1 MMAADATGSTNV
13 NECRRRQ
20 VEASLLPHREL
31 MEILFDHIPLLLVIW
46 NPRLRSFILNR
57 HAETLLGWT
66 TEEANEGDFMSRV
79 YPDPA
84 YRDRVAFNMQSLK
97 TGWHEWIATTRNGE
111 RVPIDWANIRLTDDT
126 RVGIGVDLRERKK
139 AEEALRESEERFRL
153 AARAAR
159 IGAYSR
165 NFKTGENYWSPEF
178 KAIYGLRPEE
188 DLPLKKEVPAAI
200 HPDDRKQFLSKI
212 YARFDHRIHPEFSDE
227 HRIVRPSGEIRWVMS
242 RGRLYF
248 DHKGQPSR
256 TAGFIMDITEQKE
269 AQQALEELTETLEQR
284 VSERTQLAEARAGQL
299 RSLAV
304 ELVEAEERERG
315 RISGILHDDLQ
326 QLLASAKL
334 QLEVARQS
342 LPASAE
348 LEQVERMLKDSISKS
363 RSLSHEL
370 SPPVLYHSGLSAV
383 MQWLVRQMAEQF
395 GLDVQLDMQT
405 EDSFED
411 TSLKVFLFR
420 AVQELLFNVVKHAGV
435 NRASVVISKS
445 ENKLGISISDEGQ
458 GFNPEVLDSTA
469 EKSGLGLLSLRER
482 ARSVGGALMI
492 DSAPGQG
499 SRFVLSVPVGL
510 ASTEAPPSSAA
521 EAGSRAAASARTAPA
536 EEVAGIRVLFVDD
549 HQVMRQALI
558 RMMEGQPAIEVVG
571 EAANGREAVD
581 QVRQLSPDVV
591 VMDVSMPEMDGVSA
605 TRQIK
610 AELPDIRVIGLS
622 MFKDDQIIQTMHEAG
637 AEAFL
642 NKTVSPAELL
652 SAIYGSGAGEAPRR
666 SFTAGL

>member
-1 MMAADATGSTNV
+1 MAEGDTGSTDV
-13 NECRRRQ
+13 SQYRRRQ
-20 VEASLLPHREL
+20 VEASLLSHREL
-31 MEILFDHIPLLLVIW
+31 MGILFEHIPLLLVIW
-46 NPRLRSFILNR
+46 NPRLRYFMLNR
-57 HAETLLGWT
+57 YAETLLGWT
-66 TEEANEGDFMSRV
+66 TEEANEGDFMGHV

-84 YRDRVAFNMQSLK
+84 YRARVAAYMQSLES
-97 TGWHEWIATTRNGE
+97 GWHEWVVTTRSGE
-111 RVPIDWANIRLTDDT
+111 RVPIDWANIRLTDNT

-178 KAIYGLRPEE
+178 KAIYGLSPEDE
-188 DLPLKKEVPAAI
+188 LPLRKEVPAAI

-242 RGRLYF
+242 RGRIYF

-256 TAGFIMDITEQKE
+256 TAGFIMDITRQKE

-304 ELVEAEERERG
+304 ELVEAEERERR

-334 QLEVARQS
+334 QLEVARQG

-363 RSLSHEL
+363 RYLSHEL
-370 SPPVLYHSGLSAV
+370 SPPVLYHSGLSAA
-383 MQWLVRQMAEQF
+383 MGWLVRQMADQF
-395 GLDVQLDMQT
+395 GLDVQMDMKA
-405 EDSFED
+405 EDAFDD

-435 NRASVVISKS
+435 KRACVLISESESKLVIT
-445 ENKLGISISDEGQ
+445 ISDEGR
-458 GFNPEVLDSTA
+458 GFNPEVLDSSA
-469 EKSGLGLLSLRER
+469 EKAGLGLLSLRER
-482 ARSVGGALMI
+482 ARSVGGTLMI
-492 DSAPGQG
+492 DSAPGRG
-499 SRFVLSVPVGL
+499 SRFVLSVPVSF
-510 ASTEAPPSSAA
+510 ANTEASPSPAPTADSRIPAPVRTVKA
-521 EAGSRAAASARTAPA
+521 EGA
-536 EEVAGIRVLFVDD
+536 AGIRVLFVDD

-558 RMMEGQPAIEVVG
+558 RMMDGQPAVKVVG

-581 QVRQLSPDVV
+581 QARQLSPDVV
-591 VMDVSMPEMDGVSA
+591 VMDVSMPEMDGVAA
-605 TRQIK
+605 TRRIK
-610 AELPDIRVIGLS
+610 AELPEIRVIGLS
-622 MFKDDQIIQTMHEAG
+622 MFKDDQIIQTMYEAG

-652 SAIYGSGAGEAPRR
+652 AAIYGRGAEAADKRIY
-666 SFTAGL
+666 SS